1 MTIKQIMPPI
11 DFIPMPSR
19 STSFSGATAATYDD
33 ADYDVL
39 SVLSDC
45 FSDSSVIS
53 SSNFGQLASGAS
65 ATATGATSTGA
76 TATGNLSGS
85 AEARVMNWVQHGF
98 SSRISPDI
106 VMSHPNNQRYKSRTQ
121 VRRLATMLA
130 RHSYF
135 GERTLALSSVTGKTG
150 RNLDPV
156 KLGTLKAQIRAI
168 FPSLSSP
175 EFEVTWRTCIESLRD
190 LCKRKRQELKQFN
203 LVDVAMRNEGLT

>member
-1 MTIKQIMPPI
+1 MPPI

-106 VMSHPNNQRYKSRTQ
+106 TQ
-121 VRRLATMLA
+121 T
-130 RHSYF
+130 
-135 GERTLALSSVTGKTG
+135 TSVTKVE
-150 RNLDPV
+150 P
-156 KLGTLKAQIRAI
+156 KLGDWLLCWQDTAI
-168 FPSLSSP
+168 L
-175 EFEVTWRTCIESLRD
+175 ES
-190 LCKRKRQELKQFN
+190 EH
-203 LVDVAMRNEGLT
+203 